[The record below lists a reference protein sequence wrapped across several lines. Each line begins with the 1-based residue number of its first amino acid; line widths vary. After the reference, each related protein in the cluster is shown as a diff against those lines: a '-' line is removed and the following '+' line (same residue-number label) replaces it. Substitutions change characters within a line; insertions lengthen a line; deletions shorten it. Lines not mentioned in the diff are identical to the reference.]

1 MVARGRTI
9 TSNHY
14 IFISNGEYKNYK
26 INILN
31 MKEVINLNAD
41 EFENRVL
48 KSEVP
53 VLVDFWAPW
62 CAPCRAMAPIL
73 DKLALSSDPDFHIA
87 KVDVENKGNNE
98 LAMHYEIR
106 SIPNMKLF
114 KGGIVVHEFVGVVD
128 AATLESAVKR
138 ALQS

>member
-1 MVARGRTI
+1 
-9 TSNHY
+9 
-14 IFISNGEYKNYK
+14 
-26 INILN
+26 
-31 MKEVINLNAD
+31 MKEVINLNAY
-41 EFENRVL
+41 EFENKVL

-87 KVDVENKGNNE
+87 KVDVENKDNNE